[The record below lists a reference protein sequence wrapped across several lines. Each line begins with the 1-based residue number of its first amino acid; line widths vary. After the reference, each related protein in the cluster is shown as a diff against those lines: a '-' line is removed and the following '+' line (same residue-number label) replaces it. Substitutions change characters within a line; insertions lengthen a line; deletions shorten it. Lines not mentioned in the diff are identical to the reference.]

1 MKKII
6 ATITLALAAA
16 NAHALVNPNKV
27 HVLANGARVTTVQAE
42 QIYDQA
48 LRNWYQQF
56 QSRGTRPTAWDWA
69 QTLAGEPCELAV
81 HLIERLMNQAQGN
94 NDIFEAYKEI
104 GSKCIATPN
113 GNYTG

>member
-16 NAHALVNPNKV
+16 NANALVNPNKV

-42 QIYDQA
+42 QIYDQ
-48 LRNWYQQF
+48 
-56 QSRGTRPTAWDWA
+56 A

-113 GNYTG
+113 GNYNG